1 MSDFPE
7 RHRNHE
13 IETLSENYFRN
24 QIPLSWV
31 LNKFTLDYGVD
42 YNCEIVI
49 DKMVSGMNFSVQ
61 LKGKEK
67 EENKEFVKIKIK
79 RTTINRWLKKLEPTM
94 IIAYIIEENEA
105 YWMWFENN
113 TVDLTLDQQTFTIN
127 IPKKNKLSDNN
138 WENCKDYIENIFKR
152 RNSLYEVPDV
162 YDIKKEAWKFYIENN
177 YKKALPLFYD
187 ILNENPENGMILEII
202 SLCEYKLFN
211 YQKALI
217 LINKAL
223 DISNNKS
230 YLLNKASI
238 LTEQGNINN
247 DNFKIREAIEIYQ
260 NLISENY
267 ISDTLY
273 YNLGS
278 ALGRIEEYESSIN
291 YFKLAIILN
300 PNKPEIWNNLGN
312 SYMQLGLH
320 DLEIDCYNKALKIN
334 PNQVETLFSKGS
346 SLFRY
351 FGFAN
356 ESLTLMLKASELT
369 DRYEYDNPNFFFW
382 MSQIYIARNE
392 IQKAKD
398 WNTKGLKHFS
408 SNKFLLEQS
417 ENIKNKNV
425 S

>member
-1 MSDFPE
+1 MNDYPE

-24 QIPLSWV
+24 QIPVSWAV
-31 LNKFTLDYGVD
+31 NKFTLDYGID

-49 DKMVSGMNFSVQ
+49 DKMVTGMNFSVQ

-67 EENKEFVKIKIK
+67 EENIEFTKIPIK
-79 RTTINRWLKKLEPTM
+79 RTTISRWLKKLEPTM
-94 IIAYIIEENEA
+94 IIAFIIDENEA

-127 IPKKNKLSDNN
+127 IPKKNKLSLNSWD
-138 WENCKDYIENIFKR
+138 NCKNYVENIFKR
-152 RNSLYEVPDV
+152 RNSLYELPDFN
-162 YDIKKEAWKFYIENN
+162 DIKKEAWIFYNENN

-187 ILNENPENGMILEII
+187 ILNENPEYGMILEII

-238 LTEQGNINN
+238 LTEQGNLNN
-247 DNFKIREAIEIYQ
+247 DNFKIKEAIAIYQ
-260 NLISENY
+260 SLISESY

-291 YFKLAIILN
+291 YFKLAIMLN

-334 PNQVETLFSKGS
+334 PNQAETLFSKGS

-351 FGFAN
+351 FGIVN

-392 IQKAKD
+392 IQKSKD
-398 WNTKGLKHFS
+398 WNEKGLKHFS

>member
-1 MSDFPE
+1 
-7 RHRNHE
+7 
-13 IETLSENYFRN
+13 
-24 QIPLSWV
+24 
-31 LNKFTLDYGVD
+31 
-42 YNCEIVI
+42 
-49 DKMVSGMNFSVQ
+49 
-61 LKGKEK
+61 
-67 EENKEFVKIKIK
+67 
-79 RTTINRWLKKLEPTM
+79 M

>member
-1 MSDFPE
+1 MNDYPE

-24 QIPLSWV
+24 QIPVSWAV
-31 LNKFTLDYGVD
+31 NKFTLDYGID

-49 DKMVSGMNFSVQ
+49 DRMVTGMNFSVQ

-67 EENKEFVKIKIK
+67 EENIEFAKIPIK
-79 RTTINRWLKKLEPTM
+79 RTTISRWLKKLEPTM
-94 IIAYIIEENEA
+94 IIVFIIDESEA

-127 IPKKNKLSDNN
+127 IPKKNKLSLNN
-138 WENCKDYIENIFKR
+138 WDNCKNYVENIFKR
-152 RNSLYEVPDV
+152 RNSLYELPDFS
-162 YDIKKEAWKFYIENN
+162 DIKKEAWKFYIENN

-211 YQKALI
+211 YQTALI

-223 DISNNKS
+223 DISTNKS

-238 LTEQGNINN
+238 LTEQGNVNN
-247 DNFKIREAIEIYQ
+247 DDFKIKEAIAIYQ
-260 NLISENY
+260 SLISESY

-291 YFKLAIILN
+291 YFKLAIMLN

-320 DLEIDCYNKALKIN
+320 DLEIDCYNKALKIAC
-334 PNQVETLFSKGS
+334 LFN
-346 SLFRY
+346 Y
-351 FGFAN
+351 F
-356 ESLTLMLKASELT
+356 
-369 DRYEYDNPNFFFW
+369 
-382 MSQIYIARNE
+382 
-392 IQKAKD
+392 
-398 WNTKGLKHFS
+398 
-408 SNKFLLEQS
+408 
-417 ENIKNKNV
+417 
-425 S
+425 